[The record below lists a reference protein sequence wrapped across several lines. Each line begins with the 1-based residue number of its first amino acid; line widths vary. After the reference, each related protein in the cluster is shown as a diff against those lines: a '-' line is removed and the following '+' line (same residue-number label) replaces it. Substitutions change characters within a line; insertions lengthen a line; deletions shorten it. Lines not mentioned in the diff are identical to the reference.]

1 MSQLRK
7 LAKDLLVYGW
17 GEILLKASLL
27 ITLPLYTRVLSPA
40 DYGTWSYVT
49 TLAGLVAA
57 ILALGGDSAYSRL
70 FHETKTESER
80 QELTSTWLAFLAAW
94 CFGVLLL
101 FLPLIGPLSSW
112 ALGTDPHAAQIL
124 ALAMLAVPVT
134 LINGTCAQVLRNRFQ
149 ARAFVNL
156 NVLSTLLSLG
166 FSLTA
171 AMVLKLGVPGILGGA
186 LLGALVMLPVRLYTV
201 RDVLR
206 PRFSLRVLGEFLRY
220 GLPLVPAS
228 LAYWVFSA
236 SDRVM
241 LGKLTTLDQ
250 VGLYAV
256 ALQLASVF
264 NLVIG
269 AIGQAWGPFA
279 IRLHEDDPEA
289 ATGFFGQVMTYL
301 LMGFGFLCVMLTA
314 FAPELLRL
322 VTTPAFYGAAVA
334 VGPLALAMTAFAS
347 TQVTALG
354 ISLTKKTGYLA
365 LFSWGAALLN
375 VLLNLLLMPR
385 WGMLGA
391 SVAMAAAYTFL
402 TLAYGFQSQRL
413 MPIRYEA
420 RRALVAIAVTL
431 GLTLLL
437 SWLSLPVSWLGGAF
451 KLGTGVAFLV
461 LLVLLGALD
470 RREWTLVRKLWQGAR
485 QAPATP
491 TP

>member
-1 MSQLRK
+1 VNPLRK

-40 DYGTWSYVT
+40 DYGTWSAVT
-49 TLAGLVAA
+49 TMAGLVAA
-57 ILALGGDSAYSRL
+57 LLALGGDSAYSRL

-94 CFGVLLL
+94 SVGALVL
-101 FLPLIGPLSSW
+101 FLPFVTPLSGW
-112 ALGTDPHAAQIL
+112 VLGGDRQAAQVL

-156 NVLSTLLSLG
+156 NVLSTVLSLG
-166 FSLTA
+166 FSLFA
-171 AMVLKLGVPGILGGA
+171 ALVLGLGVPGILGGA
-186 LLGALVMLPVRLYTV
+186 LLGALLMLPVRLYTV
-201 RDVLR
+201 RDALR
-206 PRFSLRVLGEFLRY
+206 PRFSQRVLGEFLRY

-241 LGKLTTLDQ
+241 LAKLSTLEQ

-256 ALQLASVF
+256 AIQLASVF

-279 IRLHEDDPEA
+279 IRLHEDDAEA
-289 ATGFFGQVMTYL
+289 ATGFFGQIMTYL
-301 LMGFGFLCVMLTA
+301 LVGFGFLCVMLTA
-314 FAPELLRL
+314 FAPEALRL
-322 VTTPAFYGAAVA
+322 VTTPAFYGAAAA

-365 LFSWGAALLN
+365 LYSWGAALLN
-375 VLLNLLLMPR
+375 VFLNFLLMPR
-385 WGMLGA
+385 WGMVGA
-391 SVAMAAAYTFL
+391 SVAMAAAYAFL
-402 TLAYGFQSQRL
+402 TLAYGLQSQRL
-413 MPIRYEA
+413 MPIRYET
-420 RRALVAIAVTL
+420 RRLLATVLVTL
-431 GLTLLL
+431 GLTVLVSGLA
-437 SWLSLPVSWLGGAF
+437 LPISIWGGML
-451 KLGTGVAFLV
+451 KLGIGVAFVV

-470 RREWTLVRKLWQGAR
+470 RREWTLLRRVWQGAR
-485 QAPATP
+485 RTPATP